1 MNRHSVLIASAIIAF
16 GIAAL
21 SGGAVAQQKS
31 LKEQIVGAWILVS
44 FEATA
49 PDGKKTFVMGPK
61 PNGVTIYDASGQF
74 AFVFT
79 NSDRPKWKSANR
91 NEATIEDVK
100 SAFFGAAAQAGPW
113 SIDADG
119 KTLVVRPTSVLNP
132 NNEGTEIRMTP
143 TIVGDEMRITLKRP
157 DGSTFET
164 VERRAK

>member
-1 MNRHSVLIASAIIAF
+1 MHRHSIFISAAIVTF
-16 GIAAL
+16 GLATL
-21 SGGAVAQQKS
+21 SGSAVAQQKS

-61 PNGVTIYDASGQF
+61 PNGVVIYDASGQF

-91 NEATIEDVK
+91 NEATTEDIK

-119 KTLVVRPTSVLNP
+119 KTLVVRPISVLNP
-132 NNEGTEIRMTP
+132 NNEGTEIRLTP
-143 TIVGDEMRITLKRP
+143 TIVGDEMRVTQKRP
-157 DGSTFET
+157 DGGTFET

>member
-100 SAFFGAAAQAGPW
+100 SAFLARQ
-113 SIDADG
+113 
-119 KTLVVRPTSVLNP
+119 LRQVRGRLMPMARLS
-132 NNEGTEIRMTP
+132 
-143 TIVGDEMRITLKRP
+143 
-157 DGSTFET
+157 
-164 VERRAK
+164 